1 MFDQQTIIHVLQVSL
16 LGGLIGLDR
25 TALGQFM
32 ISQPIV
38 AASLTGWFLGDAV
51 TGLIIGGILELIWVL
66 DMPIGTF
73 VPADSTVFA
82 VSATGI
88 AVLGAGEPGNVPV
101 MGFSLLL
108 TVIMAP
114 ATMYA
119 DQLMRQRNAKI
130 PELVLGSTG
139 LPTEASATGW
149 HLAGLIAFLLKSFML
164 CLGLV
169 TCGLVAVKWFI
180 GLPPFLHRA
189 MMLFITFLPLLG
201 VASVSRKLSFTTVDR
216 TLVIGFCVG
225 AVAVQLLHI
234 PVLAAILL
242 AVASGWLGE
251 RIDGR

>member
-1 MFDQQTIIHVLQVSL
+1 MFDLQTILRVFQVSV

-32 ISQPIV
+32 VSQPIV
-38 AASLTGWFLGDAV
+38 AASLTGWMLGDAV
-51 TGLIIGGILELIWVL
+51 TGMIIGGILELIWVL

-73 VPADSTVFA
+73 VPADATVFA

-88 AVLGAGEPGNVPV
+88 AVLGAGGSENVPV
-101 MGFSLLL
+101 TGFSLFL

-114 ATMYA
+114 VTMFA

-130 PELVLGSTG
+130 PELALAGDG
-139 LPTEASATGW
+139 LPTEARVTGW
-149 HLAGLIAFLLKSFML
+149 HLAGLIAFFLKSFTL

-169 TCGLVAVKWFI
+169 FGGLVAVKLFL
-180 GLPPFLHRA
+180 GLPPFFHRA
-189 MMLFITFLPLLG
+189 MMLFLAFLPLLG
-201 VASVSRKLSFTTVDR
+201 VATVSRKLALTTVDR
-216 TLVIGFCVG
+216 TLIIGFCVG

-242 AVASGWLGE
+242 AACGGWLGE
-251 RIDGR
+251 RINGR